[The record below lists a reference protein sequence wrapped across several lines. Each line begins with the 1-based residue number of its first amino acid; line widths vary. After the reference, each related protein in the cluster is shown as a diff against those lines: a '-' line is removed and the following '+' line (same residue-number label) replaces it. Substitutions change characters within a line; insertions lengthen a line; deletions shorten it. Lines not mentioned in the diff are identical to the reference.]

1 MKQYRILLAFLAL
14 FPMIIYYI
22 ALSFS
27 PQFMAT
33 HFIWGVPYSILGGVV
48 VMLWG
53 AFIALFYALLY
64 FLNRDLQIKDD
75 R

>member
-22 ALSFS
+22 GLSFW

-48 VMLWG
+48 VML
-53 AFIALFYALLY
+53 
-64 FLNRDLQIKDD
+64 
-75 R
+75 